1 MSQETVVVLSQMGT
15 PDLNAHR
22 RVLATCVADLKAA
35 QQNLSL
41 LVNQNT
47 LDKTPYLLTGQDTSK
62 QERLHASQMAI
73 EALNRV
79 RIAMD
84 SLPR

>member
-22 RVLATCVADLKAA
+22 RVLAACVADLKAA

-79 RIAMD
+79 REAIKT
-84 SLPR
+84 LPA